1 MLDYQNKKRN
11 LSALVEKFERK
22 DLNTSRLKNTI
33 FVGITYCLTYQI
45 VQTLQIMIFQTKNEQ
60 NQLVPWILPAEGVP
74 LAFLLYFGLSI
85 LPFVYVS
92 FLSNEIILKTPL
104 TLLFVFPIIK
114 VSFYGLNAFVLRKY
128 LNLKD
133 SFQALENA
141 CHFFIISFIITLLI
155 PISQVLV
162 IIMTKS
168 VNNIYLQWILNYIIE
183 WFLPVICGIFSF
195 TPLLQLVVF
204 PFIEILIKKDYKKNS
219 YLKIIEIILYKSTLY
234 IIALS
239 VFILSAVFST
249 GASFSLFMIFL
260 TIIILKFGIKEGI
273 ILNNIFISLISIVF
287 SLFSIQTNF
296 LTNQLISFTAS
307 CIIVFIGSVNI
318 ERNASI
324 KKLELR
330 NESLKQSEHRYKNLS
345 EHLEDLV
352 NERTIQL
359 EQMNKDLE
367 LFSYSLS
374 HDLKTPI
381 QSIRDFSIL
390 LLQDLSILNEK
401 EKFELIN
408 RIKNLSE
415 RLNQLITDLLDFF
428 KLQNSTLSKKTFNM
442 DILIQNVIDHL
453 NIEREQIQ
461 ITIQPLPVVTGDF
474 SLLSQVWINL
484 LTNSIKYS
492 KSEVKLKIEIGFE
505 VENDVNIFYIKDN
518 GIGFE
523 MKNAKDLFKS
533 FSRLPNSS
541 HISGTGIGLYFIKK
555 ILESHHGEIWAESI
569 PDVGTIFYFTLPI

>member
-1 MLDYQNKKRN
+1 MLDYQNKKEN

-114 VSFYGLNAFVLRKY
+114 VSFYGLNVFVLRKY

-162 IIMTKS
+162 LIMTKS
-168 VNNIYLQWILNYIIE
+168 VNNISLQWILNYIIE

-249 GASFSLFMIFL
+249 GASFSLFMIF
-260 TIIILKFGIKEGI
+260 
-273 ILNNIFISLISIVF
+273 
-287 SLFSIQTNF
+287 
-296 LTNQLISFTAS
+296 
-307 CIIVFIGSVNI
+307 
-318 ERNASI
+318 
-324 KKLELR
+324 
-330 NESLKQSEHRYKNLS
+330 
-345 EHLEDLV
+345 
-352 NERTIQL
+352 
-359 EQMNKDLE
+359 
-367 LFSYSLS
+367 
-374 HDLKTPI
+374 
-381 QSIRDFSIL
+381 
-390 LLQDLSILNEK
+390 
-401 EKFELIN
+401 
-408 RIKNLSE
+408 
-415 RLNQLITDLLDFF
+415 
-428 KLQNSTLSKKTFNM
+428 
-442 DILIQNVIDHL
+442 
-453 NIEREQIQ
+453 
-461 ITIQPLPVVTGDF
+461 
-474 SLLSQVWINL
+474 
-484 LTNSIKYS
+484 
-492 KSEVKLKIEIGFE
+492 
-505 VENDVNIFYIKDN
+505 
-518 GIGFE
+518 
-523 MKNAKDLFKS
+523 
-533 FSRLPNSS
+533 
-541 HISGTGIGLYFIKK
+541 
-555 ILESHHGEIWAESI
+555 
-569 PDVGTIFYFTLPI
+569 

>member
-114 VSFYGLNAFVLRKY
+114 VSFYGLNVFVLRKY

-162 IIMTKS
+162 LIMTKS
-168 VNNIYLQWILNYIIE
+168 VNNISLQWILNYIIE

-195 TPLLQLVVF
+195 TPLLQLVVL
-204 PFIEILIKKDYKKNS
+204 PFIEILIKRDYKKNS
-219 YLKIIEIILYKSTLY
+219 YFKIIEIILYKSTLY